1 MAGEFRL
8 EDQVSTRVLSGRV
21 LTAASDAA
29 TTLTGAQT
37 THGVV
42 TMTPGAARNLTT
54 ATAAQIVA
62 AIPNAQVG
70 TCFELTVVNA
80 AAATHAITLVAG
92 DAAVTLAGVAGM
104 ATIAAASSVTYLGRI
119 TATGTPAVTFY
130 RKG

>member
-1 MAGEFRL
+1 MASQFTVEKPTFGKAFVGREFL
-8 EDQVSTRVLSGRV
+8 
-21 LTAASDAA
+21 AATDAA
-29 TTLTGAQT
+29 TTLTGDQT
-37 THGVV
+37 AHAIV

-62 AIPNAQVG
+62 AIPEARVG
-70 TCFELTVVNA
+70 TCFELTVINA

-92 DAAVTLAGVAGM
+92 SGVTLGGVAAM
-104 ATIAAASSVTYLGRI
+104 ATIAAASSATYLGRI

>member
-1 MAGEFRL
+1 MASQFTVEKPTFGKAFVGREFL
-8 EDQVSTRVLSGRV
+8 
-21 LTAASDAA
+21 AATDAA
-29 TTLTGAQT
+29 TTLTGDQT
-37 THGVV
+37 AHAIV

-62 AIPNAQVG
+62 AIPEARVG
-70 TCFELTVVNA
+70 TCFELTVINA

-92 DAAVTLAGVAGM
+92 SGVTLGGVAAM

>member
-1 MAGEFRL
+1 MASQFTVEKPTFGKAFVGREFL
-8 EDQVSTRVLSGRV
+8 
-21 LTAASDAA
+21 AATDAA
-29 TTLTGAQT
+29 TTLTGDQT
-37 THGVV
+37 AHAIV

-62 AIPNAQVG
+62 AIPEARVG
-70 TCFELTVVNA
+70 TCFELTVVNG

-92 DAAVTLAGVAGM
+92 SGVTLGGVAAM

>member
-1 MAGEFRL
+1 MASQFTVEKPTFGKAFVGREFL
-8 EDQVSTRVLSGRV
+8 
-21 LTAASDAA
+21 AATDAA
-29 TTLTGAQT
+29 TTLTGDQT
-37 THGVV
+37 AHAIV

-62 AIPNAQVG
+62 AIPEARVG
-70 TCFELTVVNA
+70 TCFELTVING

-92 DAAVTLAGVAGM
+92 DGAVTLAGVAAM